1 MDEKF
6 AWDDLH
12 LFLHVAET
20 GGLSPAARRTGLSA
34 PTIGRRMLAL
44 EQQAGQPLFH
54 RALTGYRPTPVGLAL
69 LERVRVMQAA
79 ALPVQELLAAQ
90 AETPLVR
97 LSAGTATAMF
107 LADRFSQLQRPGDGF
122 RLNFVTTEAV
132 LDIAHREIDLGIRNR
147 PAEAGNL
154 ASRPL
159 GTLRFAPYRS
169 YSVSRPELLGWVA
182 IDPAQARH
190 PAARW
195 LHRQNHPITVLASS
209 VATVHMLVNA
219 GAGIG
224 VMPCMVGDSD
234 PGLARA
240 GPIVEEL
247 TEQQYLV
254 MHADDRHRAPIR
266 RLIERLAAVYDDNA
280 DLLAGLRP
288 LRGGGNQGAAVPS
301 GGPNVR

>member
-1 MDEKF
+1 MDEKV
-6 AWDDLH
+6 AWDDLR
-12 LFLHVAET
+12 LFFHVAET
-20 GGLSPAARRTGLSA
+20 GGLSAAARRTGLSP

-54 RALTGYRPTPVGLAL
+54 RAPSGYSLTPVGQAL

-79 ALPVQELLAAQ
+79 VVPVRELLAAQ
-90 AETPLVR
+90 AETPLIR

-107 LADRFSQLQRPGDGF
+107 LADRFNLLQRPGDGF

-132 LDIAHREIDLGIRNR
+132 LDLAHREIDLGIRNR
-147 PAEAGNL
+147 PAETGNL

-182 IDPAQARH
+182 IDPAHARH
-190 PAARW
+190 PAAHW
-195 LHRQNHPITVLASS
+195 LHRQGHTISTLASS
-209 VATVHMLVNA
+209 AATVHTLVGA

-234 PGLARA
+234 PRLARA
-240 GPIVEEL
+240 GPIIDEL
-247 TEQQYLV
+247 TEQQHLV
-254 MHADDRHRAPIR
+254 MHDDDRHRPVMR
-266 RLIERLAAVYDDNA
+266 RLIERIVAVYDDNA

-288 LRGGGNQGAAVPS
+288 LRGAAL
-301 GGPNVR
+301 

>member
-1 MDEKF
+1 MNEKF
-6 AWDDLH
+6 AWDDLR

-20 GGLSPAARRTGLSA
+20 GGLSAAARRTGLSA

-54 RALTGYRPTPVGLAL
+54 RALTGYSLTQLGQAL

-79 ALPVQELLAAQ
+79 AAPVGELLVAQ
-90 AETPLVR
+90 AETPMIR
-97 LSAGTATAMF
+97 LSAGTATTMF
-107 LADRFSQLQRPGDGF
+107 LADRFGQLQRPGDGV

-159 GTLRFAPYRS
+159 GLLRFAPYRS
-169 YSVSRPELLGWVA
+169 HGASRPELLGWVA
-182 IDPAQARH
+182 VDRAQARH
-190 PAARW
+190 PAAHW
-195 LHRQNHPITVLASS
+195 LHRQGHPISVLASS
-209 VATVHMLVNA
+209 AATVHTLVRA

-240 GPIVEEL
+240 GPIIEEL
-247 TEQQYLV
+247 TEQQHLV

-266 RLIERLAAVYDDNA
+266 RLIERLATVYDENA

-288 LRGGGNQGAAVPS
+288 LRGAGG
-301 GGPNVR
+301 